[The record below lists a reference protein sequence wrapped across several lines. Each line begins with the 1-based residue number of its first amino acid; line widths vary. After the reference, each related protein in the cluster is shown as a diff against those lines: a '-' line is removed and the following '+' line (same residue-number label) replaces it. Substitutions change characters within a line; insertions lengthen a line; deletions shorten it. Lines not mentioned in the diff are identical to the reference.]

1 MPSFFRADYTVQN
14 PLGLAIPGANI
25 AVLNQPANFSSQP
38 GSPLATIY
46 AAPNS
51 NSATIIAASW
61 SGQQIT
67 FTFSTTPPSD
77 VVEGSY
83 IAVSGVTPSTYNT
96 TLEAPYLVVE
106 VDGNN
111 VIVTALNSPGTYGS
125 GGTVATSVL
134 PNPTFTDGNGNG
146 FFYTLP
152 GIYSVQIY
160 EPTITERDLEDQD
173 VGTVAGGSVLS
184 VGETGDGVIFNTTVG
199 GSPVTSTG
207 TLVPALL
214 TQTANLFLAGPGAG
228 SPATPTF
235 RAIVAADLPGGTGS
249 VSSVALTLAVP
260 GILTQ
265 SVTGSPITTSGTLA
279 ATIGLATQAANLV
292 FAGPSSGGSGLPTF
306 RGLVVADIPLTGYAT
321 FQATVFEGPQ
331 QDLATNLSG
340 SADAIVFP
348 GSNFITT
355 AGVDATSLATPVA
368 GGPGT
373 GDDGKIV
380 RIFDVG
386 GHAHTVTASSNK
398 IVPSHSL
405 ITFGGT
411 AGSYIE
417 LEAFGGFWYPMQNSG
432 VTIS

>member
-1 MPSFFRADYTVQN
+1 MPSFYRLQGTVQN
-14 PLGLAIPGANI
+14 PLGLAIPGASV
-25 AVLNQPANFSSQP
+25 AVLTQPASFATQP
-38 GSPLATIY
+38 GSPLASIF
-46 AAPNS
+46 AANAS
-51 NSATIIAASW
+51 NSATITGASW

-67 FTFSTTPPSD
+67 FVFSTTPPAD
-77 VVEGSY
+77 VVEGSF
-83 IAVSGVTPSTYNT
+83 IGVSGVSPATYNST
-96 TLEAPYLVVE
+96 PEAPYLVVE

-111 VIVTALNSPGTYGS
+111 VIVAALNNPGSYIS

-134 PNPTFTDGNGNG
+134 PNPTSTDGNGQW
-146 FFYTLP
+146 FAYMTA
-152 GIYSVQIY
+152 GIYSVQVY
-160 EPTITERDLEDQD
+160 GPTIEEMDYPDQG

-199 GSPVTSTG
+199 GSPVTTTG
-207 TLVPALL
+207 TLVPALQ
-214 TQTANLFLAGPGAG
+214 TQTAKTFLAGPASG
-228 SPATPTF
+228 SAATPTF
-235 RAIVAADLPGGTGS
+235 RAIVAGDLPAGSGS

-260 GILTQ
+260 GILTE

-279 ATIGLATQAANLV
+279 ATIGLATQAANV
-292 FAGPSSGGSGLPTF
+292 IFAGPSSGGSGVPTF
-306 RGLVVADIPLTGYAT
+306 RALVVADIPLTGYAT

-398 IVPSHSL
+398 IVPSHHL

-417 LEAFGGFWYPMQNSG
+417 LEAFGGFWYPMQNLG

>member
-160 EPTITERDLEDQD
+160 EPTITERDLEDQG

-184 VGETGDGVIFNTTVG
+184 VGLIGDGVLFNSSIT
-199 GSPVTSTG
+199 GSPVTTTG
-207 TLVPALL
+207 DFDLSGSILNA
-214 TQTANLFLAGPGAG
+214 TANMVLAGPISG
-228 SPATPTF
+228 SPGPWAF
-235 RAIVAADLPGGTGS
+235 RSLVAGDFPAGVGT

-260 GILTQ
+260 SILTQ
-265 SVTGSPITTSGTLA
+265 VVTGSPITTTGTLGLTIGLQTQNANLVLAGPTSGGAGIPTFRALVSADLPGAILTFANNEVVTIATTTGTLA
-279 ATIGLATQAANLV
+279 NTPNG
-292 FAGPSSGGSGLPTF
+292 TF
-306 RGLVVADIPLTGYAT
+306 FMFFRNGVV
-321 FQATVFEGPQ
+321 Q
-331 QDLATNLSG
+331 NLS
-340 SADAIVFP
+340 
-348 GSNFITT
+348 
-355 AGVDATSLATPVA
+355 VDYTL
-368 GGPGT
+368 
-373 GDDGKIV
+373 
-380 RIFDVG
+380 
-386 GHAHTVTASSNK
+386 ASST
-398 IVPSHSL
+398 
-405 ITFGGT
+405 ITLT
-411 AGSYIE
+411 IAAEAGDQF
-417 LEAFGGFWYPMQNSG
+417 LVWY
-432 VTIS
+432 TH